1 MKKLSF
7 VLLLSTIVLFASC
20 SGGSKDDSG
29 TTKATSASVNI
40 ATASVG
46 GAYYAIGQEIS
57 NLVSGHAEGVTM
69 SPEVTAGSVENPR
82 LVDAGDADFGIT
94 NSNLANAAMNGT
106 DPYTKKLN
114 VKAVGNL
121 HPSIFHIVALDSSSI
136 SSLADL
142 KGKKVAVGPAG
153 GGSLPIL
160 ELLLSEV
167 GLTKDDIVPSYLS
180 YSDGFTQL
188 ADGNVDVAIA
198 LSGYPAS
205 SVMEITATKSIK
217 FINIDEAMMEDIS
230 TQYPYYTGFDIPADT
245 YKLSEDA
252 YALGINNLLIVNGDI
267 SDDVVYQVTKSIYG
281 NLEEFG
287 ENNATAKQIVKSSWN
302 KTIIP
307 LAEGAAKY
315 VSETK

>member
-1 MKKLSF
+1 MKKFS
-7 VLLLSTIVLFASC
+7 LLLILIPLLFASC
-20 SGGSKDDSG
+20 SGNNGDSESKSN
-29 TTKATSASVNI
+29 TNAAVNI

-57 NLVSGHAEGVTM
+57 NLVSAHAEGVNL

-94 NSNLANAAMNGT
+94 NSNLANAALNGT
-106 DPYTKKLN
+106 DPYAKPLN

-121 HPSIFHIVALDSSSI
+121 HPSIFHMITLDTSSI
-136 SSLADL
+136 NSLADL

-160 ELLLSEV
+160 ELLLEQV

-205 SVMEITATKSIK
+205 SVMEITATKDIK
-217 FINIDEAMMEDIS
+217 FINLNKEFMASIS
-230 TQYPYYTGFDIPADT
+230 KQYPYYSGFDIPADT
-245 YKLSEDA
+245 YNLSNDA

-267 SDDVVYQVTKSIYG
+267 SEDVVYQVTKAIYG
-281 NLEEFG
+281 NLEEFAQ
-287 ENNATAKQIVKSSWN
+287 NNATAKQINAATSSE
-302 KTIIP
+302 TIIP
-307 LAEGAAKY
+307 LHEGAQKY
-315 VSETK
+315 FSEIN

>member
-1 MKKLSF
+1 MKKISF
-7 VLLLSTIVLFASC
+7 ILILTTLILFSSC
-20 SGGSKDDSG
+20 TGSDKESGSAKS
-29 TTKATSASVNI
+29 ATVNI

-57 NLVSGHAEGVTM
+57 NLVSAHAEGVTM

-106 DPYTKKLN
+106 TPYTKKLN
-114 VKAVGNL
+114 VKAIGNL
-121 HPSIFHIVALDSSSI
+121 HPSIFHIISLESSSI
-136 SSLADL
+136 STLADL

-160 ELLLSEV
+160 ELLLEEV
-167 GLTKDDIVPSYLS
+167 GLSKDDIVPSYLS

-205 SVMEITATKSIK
+205 SVMEITATKNIK
-217 FINIDEAMMEDIS
+217 FINIEKDLMDDIS
-230 TQYPYYTGFDIPADT
+230 SKFPYYTGIDIPADT
-245 YKLSEDA
+245 YKLSGDA
-252 YALGINNLLIVNGDI
+252 YALGINNLLIVNGDM

-281 NLEEFG
+281 NLNEFA
-287 ENNATAKQIVKSSWN
+287 ENNATAKQINKDAIF

-307 LAEGAAKY
+307 LAQGAEDFSLEIK
-315 VSETK
+315 